1 MITVILSTEDFFLIE
16 DLVVRSISMWS
27 LVNGIDLLLTTECY
41 STNIIEKI
49 FSTQEKDYEGEKW
62 DSRNSCF
69 QVV

>member
-1 MITVILSTEDFFLIE
+1 MITIILSTEDFFLIE

-27 LVNGIDLLLTTECY
+27 LVNGVDLLLTTECY

-49 FSTQEKDYEGEKW
+49 FSTQEKGYEGGKW
-62 DSRNSCF
+62 DSINSCF